1 MMSRLS
7 TIAADLAEQLNNCST
22 SQLRKVASSA
32 ALFAVDRTNLVDPR
46 LDGAL
51 ATIRVSA
58 PGDRNECSN
67 ALRVT
72 EELDERAWDIREKV
86 DDGTL
91 PKHAYLEA
99 FRKARAAASVGF
111 ALELNP
117 LQAALEAVYEAKAA
131 VADLEAVRAAIN
143 SALMG

>member
-1 MMSRLS
+1 MSRLP
-7 TIAADLAEQLNNCST
+7 TIAADLAEQLNNCSAN
-22 SQLRKVASSA
+22 QLRKVASAA
-32 ALFAVDRTNLVDPR
+32 ALLAVDRTNLVDPR

-51 ATIRVSA
+51 ATIRDSA
-58 PGDRNECSN
+58 RGDRSECSN

-91 PKHAYLEA
+91 PKHACLEA

-111 ALELNP
+111 ALEPNP
-117 LQAALEAVYEAKAA
+117 LQAALEAVHEARAA
-131 VADLEAVRAAIN
+131 AADLEAVRAAID
-143 SALMG
+143 SVLMD